1 MTHEDYVSYEQAELL
16 KELGFDWECSHGY
29 YRFFDDKE
37 PWLNTCGYAKNST
50 DGDLF
55 YCAAPTLSQTQ
66 KWLREVKEISVEP
79 FSSVVGK
86 EWAYQ
91 LYHSTKDKFGLSI
104 VVDKKNVKK
113 YGFNNYEKALSAGIE
128 KALKLLKEQNK

>member
-1 MTHEDYVSYEQAELL
+1 MTHEDYVSYEQAQAL

-55 YCAAPTLSQTQ
+55 YCAAPTLAQAQ
-66 KWLREVKEISVEP
+66 KWLREVKDVILFVDVKFHE
-79 FSSVVGK
+79 GK
-86 EWAYQ
+86 VKYSWY
-91 LYHSTKDKFGLSI
+91 I
-104 VVDKKNVKK
+104 VTDN
-113 YGFNNYEKALSAGIE
+113 GWRGICDPIENN
-128 KALKLLKEQNK
+128 